1 MVFELERHDP
11 HHPALVDGAQGTAL
25 NYEQLLTAIETNR
38 EILAAL
44 PRPALAMLHCRN
56 SVGSI
61 LAYLGCLAADVP
73 VCLVEPNGK
82 VLAGLVERYR
92 PSAVIVP
99 PDASRDAPPVH
110 GYALQQNL
118 VDGQYRLLVHPGRT
132 PYSPGLNSSLA
143 LMLTTSGS
151 TGSSK
156 LVRLSRCNLAANAK
170 SIAEYLRLGP
180 GERSV
185 QSLPMHYAYGLSL
198 INSHLF
204 AGGTVVL
211 NPHSFMQMEFWLVF
225 DQTQCTSFAGVPHMY
240 ELLNRLNF
248 NPAARPTLRTM
259 TQAGGGL
266 KPKLVAAYH
275 RAAVRNQK
283 QFFVMYGQ
291 TEATARISYVP
302 PSLLGDKIGS
312 VGITIPGGSLRL
324 EPAEDIPHAEQLVY
338 QGSNVMLGY
347 ATGPE
352 DLSLGDVQRGSLRT
366 GDLGRMDDDGCFYL
380 SGRLTRFAK
389 IFGRRVNLDDIEE
402 AVEGRFPCRVAA
414 VEGGNRINLL
424 LEPQDAI
431 DPKLV
436 RLYAAR
442 FLSERPHVVQVELV
456 DRIPLTP
463 SGKKDYPA
471 LISA

>member
-25 NYEQLLTAIETNR
+25 NYEQLLTAIDTNR

-44 PRPALAMLHCRN
+44 PRPALAMLNCRN
-56 SVGSI
+56 TVGSI

-73 VCLVEPNGK
+73 VCLVEPNAK
-82 VLAGLVERYR
+82 VFVGLVERYR
-92 PSAVIVP
+92 PSVVIVP
-99 PDASRDAPPVH
+99 PDMSDVAPPVR
-110 GYALQQNL
+110 GYTHPQTLA
-118 VDGQYRLLVHPGRT
+118 DGQYRLLVHPDRT
-132 PYSPGLNSSLA
+132 PYSPGLHPSLA

-156 LVRLSRCNLAANAK
+156 LVRLSRRNLAANAK

-198 INSHLF
+198 INSHLL

-211 NPHSFMQMEFWLVF
+211 NPHSFMQLEFWSVF
-225 DQTQCTSFAGVPHMY
+225 DQNQCTSFAGVPHMY
-240 ELLNRLNF
+240 ELLHRLNF

-266 KPKLVAAYH
+266 ATKLVSAYH
-275 RAAVRNQK
+275 QTADRNKK

-302 PSLLGDKIGS
+302 PHRLGDKIGS
-312 VGITIPGGSLRL
+312 VGIPIPGGTLRL

-338 QGSNVMLGY
+338 QGPNVMLGY

-352 DLSLGDVQRGSLRT
+352 DLSLGNVQRGCLRT
-366 GDLGRMDDDGCFYL
+366 GDLGRMDDDGCFFL

-389 IFGRRVNLDDIEE
+389 VFGRRVNLDDIEE
-402 AVEGRFPCRVAA
+402 AVEGCFPCRVAA
-414 VEGGNRINLL
+414 VECGNRIGLL
-424 LEPQDAI
+424 LEPHDAL